1 MPLLRGDVLSG
12 YTIDRL
18 IGEGELGAVYA
29 ARDSNTGR
37 LLALRV
43 IDDDFAGRDG
53 ARARFRRE
61 AALLVGVD
69 HPNIASVDDYG
80 AAGEE
85 QLWIAG
91 QFIDGVD
98 GAQLLENGPIAPGR
112 AVTLIAAAAPGL
124 DHAHRE
130 GILHGSIKP
139 GNLIVRQ
146 DGGELRVL
154 VTDFGIARA
163 LDDLGTASYAY
174 TAPERFA
181 PDLPV
186 DHRADVY
193 SLGCVLYEFLTGRT
207 PFPRTDPEAVQIAHR
222 RVAPVAPSLVR
233 PDLTTAFDEVL
244 ATALAKDPEQRY
256 QSCGALA
263 DAALAALTEASL
275 GASGLGG
282 ITRQHE
288 PVPVVAPVPSRPAV
302 SAQERN
308 AFRGSGVM
316 LSAAAAVL
324 VVGIVSVIAVEM
336 NRDTD
341 RPGVAIPAATS
352 VVASSTEIIAPPAVT
367 DPPSA
372 ELPPGEL
379 ALPAEPLPEGVL
391 PEPGVV
397 AEPLPETVVTE
408 PPVTVEPLPDAGV
421 PVPPVEPAPE
431 TTVPETTAPEATI
444 PETTAAEPVPQETI
458 PAPVTTEPLTETAL
472 PEPLP
477 PSSDITA
484 IAQAQCHGYV
494 DLVRQHGEAGA
505 LAIVENQAA
514 QYLEPVQDPAVVREA
529 VRLVA
534 AGQCVGG

>member
-37 LLALRV
+37 MLALRV

-80 AAGEE
+80 AATDE

-130 GILHGSIKP
+130 GILHGNIKP

-181 PDLPV
+181 NDLPV

-193 SLGCVLYEFLTGRT
+193 SLGSVLYEFLTGRT
-207 PFPRTDPEAVQIAHR
+207 PFPRTDPQAVQIAHR

-233 PDLTTAFDEVL
+233 PELTTAFDEVI

-263 DAALAALTEASL
+263 DAALAALTDASL

-282 ITRQHE
+282 ITRQAAPE
-288 PVPVVAPVPSRPAV
+288 VFAAVAAPPAPPVV
-302 SAQERN
+302 SAQARN

-352 VVASSTEIIAPPAVT
+352 AVASSTEVTAPPATEPLPEV
-367 DPPSA
+367 
-372 ELPPGEL
+372 PPGEL
-379 ALPAEPLPEGVL
+379 AIPAEPLPEGVL
-391 PEPGVV
+391 PEP
-397 AEPLPETVVTE
+397 TVVTE
-408 PPVTVEPLPDAGV
+408 PLPEAVVPAPVEPLPDASL

-431 TTVPETTAPEATI
+431 TTAPATTAPETTV
-444 PETTAAEPVPQETI
+444 PETTAAEPLPQETI
-458 PAPVTTEPLTETAL
+458 PAPVTTEPLTETTL

-494 DLVRQHGEAGA
+494 TLVQQNGEAGA
-505 LAIVENQAA
+505 LAIVESQAA

-529 VRLVA
+529 IRLVA
-534 AGQCVGG
+534 AGQCAG